1 MFWGSFPAT
10 RKGLRTQ
17 LQPFGV
23 GLGGILKG
31 SLFQPS
37 QVKDGIGREADSV
50 GRGRAGI
57 RHRPSGLSP
66 CAR

>member
-1 MFWGSFPAT
+1 MFWGSFPGT

-17 LQPFGV
+17 QQPFGV

-31 SLFQPS
+31 SLFQPA
-37 QVKDGIGREADSV
+37 QVKDGV

-57 RHRPSGLSP
+57 RRRPSGLSP